1 MNQTPCPVCGKNS
14 LTEKR
19 GEYRFEPPE
28 AIPGG
33 AIVVPDAMW
42 YECGACHEQIVPPAL
57 EQAIERER
65 CRRLGLLTPEEIKA
79 VRERTGLSAV
89 DMATLL
95 GVGEKTYTRWENGR
109 SLQNKSN
116 DTLIRL
122 VDRNAEIFEIVEA
135 ERQPGREAM
144 VRTYVINL
152 ETLKGRQN
160 VAMAA
165 HGADLSTSD
174 FEAIRVK
181 LVELRGIKRAQ
192 G

>member
-1 MNQTPCPVCGKNS
+1 MNQTPCPMCGKNS
-14 LTEKR
+14 LTEKH

-33 AIVVPDAMW
+33 AIVVPDTMW
-42 YECGACHEQIVPPAL
+42 YECGACHEQIVSPAL

-135 ERQPGREAM
+135 ERQPGRETM
-144 VRTYVINL
+144 VRNYVINL
-152 ETLKGRQN
+152 ETLKGRQH

>member
-1 MNQTPCPVCGKNS
+1 MNQTPCPMCGKNS
-14 LTEKR
+14 LTEKH
-19 GEYRFEPPE
+19 GEYRFEPPDP
-28 AIPGG
+28 IPGG
-33 AIVVPDAMW
+33 AIVVPDATW

-116 DTLIRL
+116 DTLIRM

-144 VRTYVINL
+144 VRNYVINL

-165 HGADLSTSD
+165 HGADLSTFD
-174 FEAIRVK
+174 LEAIRARI
-181 LVELRGIKRAQ
+181 VELRGMKRAQ

>member
-1 MNQTPCPVCGKNS
+1 MNLTPCPMCGKNS
-14 LTEKR
+14 LTEKH

-33 AIVVPDAMW
+33 AIVVPDATW

-122 VDRNAEIFEIVEA
+122 VDLNAEIFETVEA
-135 ERQPGREAM
+135 ERQPGRGELI
-144 VRTYVINL
+144 RNYVENL
-152 ETLKGRQN
+152 GTLKGRQE

-165 HGADLSTSD
+165 HGADLNAFD
-174 FEAIRVK
+174 LNAIRAR
-181 LVELRGIKRAQ
+181 LVELRSAHRTTS
-192 G
+192 

>member
-1 MNQTPCPVCGKNS
+1 MNHTTCPMCGKDT

-19 GEYRFEPPE
+19 GDYRFEPPQ

-33 AIVVPDAMW
+33 AIVVPDAIW
-42 YECGACHEQIVPPAL
+42 YECSACHEQIVPPTL
-57 EQAIERER
+57 EQTLERER
-65 CRRLGLLTPEEIKA
+65 YHRLGLLTPDAIKA

-122 VDRNAEIFEIVEA
+122 VDLNAEIFEIVEA
-135 ERQPGREAM
+135 ERQPGRGEL
-144 VRTYVINL
+144 VRNYVDNL
-152 ETLKGRQN
+152 GTLKGRQE

-165 HGADLSTSD
+165 HGADLNAFD
-174 FEAIRVK
+174 LNAIRAR
-181 LVELRGIKRAQ
+181 LVELRGTNRTTS
-192 G
+192 

>member
-1 MNQTPCPVCGKNS
+1 MNQTPCPICGKNS
-14 LTEKR
+14 LAEKH

-33 AIVVPDAMW
+33 AIVVPDATW

-57 EQAIERER
+57 ENAIERER
-65 CRRLGLLTPEEIKA
+65 YRRLGLLTPEEIKA

-95 GVGEKTYTRWENGR
+95 SVGEKTYTRWENGR

-144 VRTYVINL
+144 VRNYVINL
-152 ETLKGRQN
+152 ETLKGRQD